1 MGPQAFLGHLGEW
14 CLREEVKTGLGFL
27 MRWEKYSSQREQHV
41 QRQEVTECG
50 WWEARGGQGNQM
62 RLGWGAGPETGI

>member
-14 CLREEVKTGLGFL
+14 CLREEMKTGLGFL

-41 QRQEVTECG
+41 QRQEVTEGG
-50 WWEARGGQGNQM
+50 WWEARGG
-62 RLGWGAGPETGI
+62 AGEPDEAGVGGGS